1 LLKVRSKGPVSGDFL
16 PKRCEMPGG
25 TLCVC
30 FVAILRARN
39 VGESKVERVANYL
52 ARSGGS
58 ARLCPGCPLGSIR
71 RRQAWP
77 SRHGCLCSSEVFLRV
92 KRSEI
97 KTAARASRSIRKSTT
112 QDFTQPRVAPAT
124 SIVTRQ
130 NLSSRFHKSSRKL
143 QPRIHHLRN
152 TA

>member
-1 LLKVRSKGPVSGDFL
+1 MRVL
-16 PKRCEMPGG
+16 RCDSSSEE
-25 TLCVC
+25 
-30 FVAILRARN
+30 RWR
-39 VGESKVERVANYL
+39 EQVERVANYL

-58 ARLCPGCPLGSIR
+58 ARFWPGCPLGSIR

-77 SRHGCLCSSEVFLRV
+77 TGHGCLCSPEVFLRV

-97 KTAARASRSIRKSTT
+97 KTAARASRSIRKSTI
-112 QDFTQPRVAPAT
+112 QAFTHPRVAPAT

-130 NLSSRFHKSSRKL
+130 NLSSRLQQSSRKL

-152 TA
+152 TT